1 MSIPWWREAVFYQ
14 IYPRS
19 YKDSNGDG
27 IGDLEGI
34 RSKLEYLS
42 WLGVDALWIS
52 PFFPSPMKDFG
63 YDVADYRAVDPR
75 FGTMDDCIALVKAA
89 KARGLKIILDLVAN
103 HSSDEHQWFIEAR
116 AAKQSAHHDWYI
128 WSPRQRGIPNNW
140 KAIFELKTAWHPNE
154 QTDEYY
160 LGTFT
165 KHQPEFDWRN
175 PGVREEF
182 YDIMLFW
189 YGLGV
194 DGFRL
199 DVATAYAK
207 DPELRS
213 NPLSFVAVPDFFQ
226 RHIHDRNHPDYHG
239 IFKEMRSVADAKA
252 SEKPGAS
259 LPGQRVLIGEPHGQ
273 SLELSASCYGYND
286 DELHLAFNFDFLDQK
301 WDAGAFRQAAEA
313 WYRALLEHGWPS
325 LVLSNH
331 DKPRHIWRYRSADK
345 ELTLER
351 AKVAAAML
359 LCLKGS
365 PFLYY
370 GEEIGMNCH
379 RLARKDLRDPLGI
392 NTWPLGFLGRDPSRR
407 PMQWDAGDDAGFGS
421 AQPWL
426 PFDPEWRA
434 CNVAA
439 QRGDPDSLLEWYRAL
454 LTLRR
459 ASTALRRGSLRF
471 IQGPKG
477 LLAWERIL
485 PAEAPAE
492 GSEYAAADR
501 SECETAHGSEHA
513 TADRE
518 PVSSSVIRVFLNFRS
533 EPIKIQLDEPFKVLI
548 SNRRKNSVHVQPG
561 SLVLEASEALIGEST
576 SL

>member
-19 YKDSNGDG
+19 FRDSNGDG

-42 WLGVDALWIS
+42 WLGVDALWLS

-63 YDVADYRAVDPR
+63 YDVADYRAIDPR
-75 FGTMDDCIALVKAA
+75 FGTMDDFVALVGEA
-89 KARGLKIILDLVAN
+89 KSRGLKIVLDLVAN
-103 HSSDEHQWFIEAR
+103 HSSDEHPWFVEAKASR
-116 AAKQSAHHDWYI
+116 EAPRHDWYI
-128 WSPRQRGIPNNW
+128 WSPRDRGVPNNW
-140 KAIFELKTAWHPNE
+140 KAIFELNSAWHLNK
-154 QTDEYY
+154 QTEEYY

-175 PGVREEF
+175 PAVRKEF
-182 YDIMLFW
+182 YAIMLFW

-213 NPLSFVAVPDFFQ
+213 NPFSFVAIPDFFQ
-226 RHIHDRNHPDYHG
+226 RHIHDRNHPDFHG
-239 IFKEMRSVADAKA
+239 IFKEMRRVADIKA
-252 SEKPGAS
+252 SAEPWAS
-259 LPGQRVLIGEPHGQ
+259 LPGERVLIGEPHGQ
-273 SLELSASCYGYND
+273 SLELSASCYGKND
-286 DELHLAFNFDFLDQK
+286 DELHLAFNFDFLEQK
-301 WDAGAFRQAAEA
+301 WDAGAFRQAAES
-313 WYRALLEHGWPS
+313 WYGALPNHGWPS

-331 DKPRHIWRYRSADK
+331 DKPRHIWRYRSADNA
-345 ELTLER
+345 LTLDR
-351 AKVAAAML
+351 AKLAAAML

-379 RLARKDLRDPLGI
+379 RLARKDLQDPLGL

-407 PMQWDAGDDAGFGS
+407 PMQWDASPDAGFGS
-421 AQPWL
+421 AAPWL
-426 PFDPEWRA
+426 PFDPEFRA

-439 QRGDPDSLLEWYRAL
+439 QRGDPQSLLEWYRAL
-454 LTLRR
+454 LALRR
-459 ASTALRRGSLRF
+459 QKAALRRGSLHF
-471 IQGPKG
+471 IEGPKG
-477 LLAWERIL
+477 LFAWERSL
-485 PAEAPAE
+485 GVKLAAHAFAA
-492 GSEYAAADR
+492 GSEAVEDKKSVAR
-501 SECETAHGSEHA
+501 ELEPNSSGS
-513 TADRE
+513 
-518 PVSSSVIRVFLNFRS
+518 IRVFLNFRS
-533 EPIKIQLDEPFKVLI
+533 KPLTIHIDVPLTILLSTKRTIGDLY
-548 SNRRKNSVHVQPG
+548 NPG
-561 SLVLEASEALIGEST
+561 SLVLEASEALIGEVS